1 MALTTTQVLAAE
13 TNGCQP
19 VFGGGSSCVT
29 NKKFTLDKKVR
40 NLSGAYVDS
49 LGINDDKLGPNAEVV
64 FRILVVNT
72 TNSTLKNLTL
82 TDILPSQLS
91 FVSSD
96 NGGKFDAQSHS
107 VTINIASMEK
117 TEQKLITIK
126 AKTPATDKLGDAP
139 LCLVNQAYGA
149 VGRDKADDNSKFCIA
164 KTGSQGPVQPAS
176 TQGGPTPTQPSS
188 NQGQSNTKGG
198 QPIASNT
205 KPSTTKGGMPLPTST
220 PRSLGVV
227 GPTTVPNMTKGGQ
240 PVYPAPQSEVAPNTG
255 PEALALVGLIPTALG
270 GLLLRRKAKN

>member
-1 MALTTTQVLAAE
+1 MKHLFSLNLIVLTLSLFVALTTTQVLAAE

-29 NKKFTLDKKVR
+29 NKKFTLDKKIK

-49 LGINDDKLGPNAEVV
+49 LGINDDKFGPGSEVV

-72 TNSTLKNLTL
+72 TNNALKNLTL

-96 NGGKFDAQSHS
+96 NGGKFDTQNRS
-107 VTINIASMEK
+107 VTVNIASMDK
-117 TEQKLITIK
+117 AEQKLITIK
-126 AKTPATDKLGDAP
+126 AKTPAADKLGDAP
-139 LCLVNQAYGA
+139 LCLVNQAFGA
-149 VGRDKADDNSKFCIA
+149 VGRDKADDNSKFCVS
-164 KTGSQGPVQPAS
+164 KQGSQGPVQ
-176 TQGGPTPTQPSS
+176 PTPTQPSS
-188 NQGQSNTKGG
+188 NQGQKSTKGG

-205 KPSTTKGGMPLPTST
+205 KPSPTKGGMPLPT
-220 PRSLGVV
+220 
-227 GPTTVPNMTKGGQ
+227 PTTVPSMTKGGQ

-270 GLLLRRKAKN
+270 GLLLRRKIK